1 MTIHITKKYLS
12 DLPGLVVSSEQSHPV
27 WPPSFEHHQPGEG
40 LEAVVAAVHE
50 VAHEDVVGV
59 GRRPAL
65 PEQLLQVVE
74 LAVDIAADGDGA
86 ADQSEGSMGPVIN
99 QSQLT
104 WTRAGCCSPPAA
116 GRTLARKAASAHS
129 PAGTC
134 SPDTQL

>member
-1 MTIHITKKYLS
+1 M
-12 DLPGLVVSSEQSHPV
+12 VSSEQSHPV

-86 ADQSEGSMGPVIN
+86 ADQSEMSMGPVIN

-134 SPDTQL
+134 NPDTQL

>member
-1 MTIHITKKYLS
+1 MTTIHITKKYLS

-86 ADQSEGSMGPVIN
+86 ADQSEMSMGPARDQPITAHLDTGWMLLSSSSRSHTSS
-99 QSQLT
+99 QS
-104 WTRAGCCSPPAA
+104 CFSSFS
-116 GRTLARKAASAHS
+116 GRYLQS
-129 PAGTC
+129 
-134 SPDTQL
+134 